1 MKEKVLIYQVLPRL
15 FGNKNTNRKE
25 NGTIEENG
33 CGKLNHFNDTI
44 LARIHDMGFT
54 HIWYTGVIRHATQTN
69 YSSYGI
75 PTQHAEVV
83 KGKAGSPYAITD
95 YYDIDPDLAENV
107 SMRMAEWESL
117 IERTHKAGMKVIMDF
132 VPNHVAREYHSICK
146 PAGVRDLG
154 EDDDKNMHFSTKN
167 NFYYAWGDLDLNDV
181 RQSKPEFKAYAEK
194 DAAIY
199 ELYVESPARATG
211 NDRFDNRPG
220 CNDWYETVK
229 LNYGI
234 DYCDAGER
242 SYHYEPVPS
251 TWGKMTDILLYWAS
265 KGVDGFRCDMAE
277 MVPTAFWSYAT
288 QILKSRYP
296 EIIVIG
302 EVYDPS
308 QYRNYVKAGFD
319 YLYDKVGM
327 YDCLRG
333 VIRGKRPASSITH
346 EWQEVDDIRDH
357 MLYFLENHDEQ
368 RIASDFFCGDAM
380 KAIPAAAMSL
390 FFQKNPFMLY
400 SGQEFGERGMD
411 KEGFSGMDG
420 RTTIFDYWSPVTL
433 AQAYQHALPKT
444 ANKTGAGRKTDGLT
458 PEQKYLA
465 ATYRQMLRL
474 ANEEK
479 AIREGDTFDLMYVN
493 PGSDHFDPRTNFA
506 FLRKK
511 EEEVLLVVLNFSIDA
526 RELGVCIPGH
536 AFDFLHLPEEEVSV
550 TELWSGGRRKVE
562 LKKDG
567 IFPVSIEANGV
578 RIYKFNVK
586 MEESEFILN
595 EHHKEEFPPAHTAEH
610 LLNQLMVRMFG
621 CERSRNAHI
630 ERKKSKMTFV
640 IDHKPSRQEEKEIE
654 AEMNRLIEADMPVT
668 YEFVDR
674 DHIPADVKL
683 DRLPEDASETLR
695 LVRIGD
701 YDVCPCIGKH
711 VRSTAQI
718 GKFVML
724 GTNWDEA
731 SHSLRIRFKI
741 VQ

>member
-15 FGNKNTNRKE
+15 FGNNNTNRKE

-234 DYCDAGER
+234 DYCDAGGR

-308 QYRNYVKAGFD
+308 QHRNYVKAGFD

-411 KEGFSGMDG
+411 KEGFSGVDG